1 MRRTLQL
8 IRLRLGRNWLLLFSL
23 ASLGT
28 TLATVWWRFD
38 VMGISDDERGAYD
51 EGLKAFTLPKRE
63 VLKFAQRQF
72 GLGKPRQSAD
82 VVVVALDDDTM
93 GLVASTEH
101 LRQRYGANLP
111 FDRRIWADLVQFLS
125 RAGARVVVFDLVMNE
140 QSSDGTGDLAL
151 AEALRASKVPVLLG
165 FNTSAT
171 AAPLP
176 RVEPTLARPVGPM
189 PATPV
194 AETPRESSP
203 KSRRQQNSRLSTR
216 PPPRLD

>member
-72 GLGKPRQSAD
+72 
-82 VVVVALDDDTM
+82 
-93 GLVASTEH
+93 ST
-101 LRQRYGANLP
+101 LR
-111 FDRRIWADLVQFLS
+111 
-125 RAGARVVVFDLVMNE
+125 
-140 QSSDGTGDLAL
+140 
-151 AEALRASKVPVLLG
+151 
-165 FNTSAT
+165 
-171 AAPLP
+171 
-176 RVEPTLARPVGPM
+176 
-189 PATPV
+189 
-194 AETPRESSP
+194 
-203 KSRRQQNSRLSTR
+203 
-216 PPPRLD
+216 